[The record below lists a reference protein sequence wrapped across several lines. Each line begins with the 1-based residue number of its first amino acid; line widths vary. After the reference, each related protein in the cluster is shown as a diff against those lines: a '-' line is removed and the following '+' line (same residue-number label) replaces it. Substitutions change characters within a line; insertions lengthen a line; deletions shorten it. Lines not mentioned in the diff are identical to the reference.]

1 MLSRFTWFV
10 LSVAVGLALVG
21 CWQILADLRLISP
34 AFFPGPDRAW
44 RALIAGLEAG
54 KLGPNIAATLERMFY
69 GWFAASVAAVAVG
82 AVIGVSATARLY
94 LGPTLEFIRPM
105 PASAIVPL
113 AIALLGLSDLMV
125 LAVIAFGAVWPILLA
140 TVHGFAAVEPRL
152 YEVSRALGLSRWEVI
167 TKIALPSAMPDILA
181 GMRIGL
187 TVSLILTVVGEMLAS
202 RDGLGMWILLAA
214 RSFRSADLFSGVIVL
229 GLIGYASA
237 QLLASVE
244 RRLLRWRA

>member
-1 MLSRFTWFV
+1 MFTRILWAMLSIAVGFA
-10 LSVAVGLALVG
+10 LVAVWQLA
-21 CWQILADLRLISP
+21 ADLRLISP
-34 AFFPGPDRAW
+34 VFFPGPDRAW
-44 RALIAGLEAG
+44 AALVAGLHSGE
-54 KLGPNIAATLERMFY
+54 LGPNIAATVERMFY
-69 GWFAASVAAVAVG
+69 GWFVASVAAIALG
-82 AVIGVSATARLY
+82 ALIGVSPAARVY
-94 LGPTLEFIRPM
+94 LGPTLEFIRPL

-113 AIALLGLSDLMV
+113 TIALVGLSDVMV
-125 LAVIAFGAVWPILLA
+125 LIVITFGAVWPILLA

-152 YEVSRALGLSRWEVI
+152 HEVSRALRLSRWEVI

-214 RSFRSADLFSGVIVL
+214 RSFRSADLFGGVILL

-237 QLLASVE
+237 QILAVVE
-244 RRLLRWRA
+244 RRLLRWRV